1 MDGAQATNEQNLALA
16 RQLYDATG
24 RGDWEAAAALL
35 ADDFVVIEA
44 DTLPYAGTYRGKN
57 ALRDLSVKV
66 MSMLPAVGLEI
77 HAMTAGDD
85 HVVGLLSIKL
95 DDGEGIRVAE
105 VFRMRDGKVAEIV
118 PYYFDTEQVC
128 RIVAQ
133 RAA

>member
-57 ALRDLSVKV
+57 ALRDLFVKV
-66 MSMLPAVGLEI
+66 MGMLPAVGLEI